1 VISKRLGLMLL
12 SGVLLGCVAPG
23 VWADSGDT
31 ETILSFAPGNRPEGI
46 AVHPAGDVFVGNRQV
61 GGSVTI
67 NEILRL
73 TPDGN
78 TAVFA
83 GLPDT
88 SAAAEGLLGLAVDPA
103 GHVYGAL
110 VSFDGNHGIWRV
122 SRDGTRTDLLP
133 GSSDIVFPNALAFD
147 RAGNL
152 YVTDSFGGAIW
163 RARPGESFT
172 RWVADG
178 LLEPLPSDPFG
189 SPLPGANGIAF
200 FPPDTLYVAN
210 TERGLVASVRIDPDG
225 SAGPVAAVTP
235 AFAVPTVDGIAVDV
249 HGRVYGLLPG
259 FALLQVSPL
268 VSIDPGTGAVT
279 AIVTDAAD
287 TSAFD
292 TPLSLAFGGGRWGV
306 KAVLVT
312 NGDLPVVPGGPGPG
326 VVRVEVG
333 VPGFPV
339 R

>member
-1 VISKRLGLMLL
+1 MSKRLGSLLL

-23 VWADSGDT
+23 VWADSGET
-31 ETILSFAPGNRPEGI
+31 EAILSFAPGNLPEGI
-46 AVHPAGDVFVGNRQV
+46 AVHQAGNVFVGNRQV
-61 GGSVTI
+61 GGTVTI
-67 NEILRL
+67 NEILRI
-73 TPDGN
+73 TPDGS

-83 GLPDT
+83 RLPDT
-88 SAAAEGLLGLAVDPA
+88 SADAEGLLGLAVDPV
-103 GHVYGAL
+103 GHVYAAL
-110 VSFDGNHGIWRV
+110 VSFDGNHGIWRM

-133 GSSDIVFPNALAFD
+133 GSRDIVFPNALAFD

-152 YVTDSFGGAIW
+152 YATDSFGGAIW

-172 RWVADG
+172 RWAADA

-210 TERGLVASVRIDPDG
+210 TERGLVARLRIEADG
-225 SAGPVAAVTP
+225 SAGTVAAVTP

-259 FALLQVSPL
+259 FALFEVSPL
-268 VSIDPGTGAVT
+268 VSIDPGTGDVSAV
-279 AIVTDAAD
+279 VTDAAD
-287 TSAFD
+287 ISAFD
-292 TPLSLAFGGGRWGV
+292 TPLSLAFGNGRWGV

-326 VVRVEVG
+326 VIRVEVG
-333 VPGFPV
+333 VVGFPV